1 MKIKDG
7 FILKDVAGSKVV
19 LATGEQ
25 TKNFKGIITFN
36 EVGAEIFDLLDGTN
50 SVDEIVNIIAERY
63 DVSVETVKA
72 DVVNLIEKMKS
83 QGLIEE

>member
-1 MKIKDG
+1 MKIKSD

-25 TKNFKGIITFN
+25 TKDFKGIITFN
-36 EVGAEIFDLLDGTN
+36 EVGAEVFNLLDGTN
-50 SVDEIVNIIAERY
+50 TVDEIVNIIAEKY
-63 DVSVETVKA
+63 DASTETVKA
-72 DVVNLIEKMKS
+72 DVVKLIEKMKN